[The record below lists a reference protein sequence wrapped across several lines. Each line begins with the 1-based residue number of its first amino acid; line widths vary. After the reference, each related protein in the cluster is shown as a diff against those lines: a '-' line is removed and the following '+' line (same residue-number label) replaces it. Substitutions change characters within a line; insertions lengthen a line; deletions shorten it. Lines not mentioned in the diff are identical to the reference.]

1 MTCVPNEPRFRL
13 LDRFVG
19 WDAESSPGLAGH
31 DEAEGLRLAGT
42 EADPSSAALDP
53 FIPPPPL
60 AAGCGPCDWVLATR
74 SPPDSRILILDGC
87 GNDWRPAWSGGCA
100 AYPFDRAV
108 AVAVDRHRLAIAES
122 SGRLWVVRIEGGQV
136 IGEARV
142 EEPRDI
148 AFGSDGRL
156 FAAVRGGAAI
166 AVFTESGGPL
176 GFWPDKLPP
185 GRIERLAFDREG
197 RLWLVV
203 RKDGRRTLFVQ
214 RGRRSAGF
222 EKADIVR
229 LAASFERL
237 SLVRSSRLG
246 FCLSRGTADSDSGAL
261 CWNWHG
267 RPLPGL
273 GADPGGAGAYVE
285 RGQLLT
291 AALDSGT
298 PRCRWHR
305 IRVDADLPDR
315 TGLSVAVAVSDL
327 PTPAAQG
334 VGQGDWAAFPGGIPH
349 PDDWQELPAG
359 VDDALIRQ
367 PAGRYLFVRLRLWGD
382 GSATPRVRRIHI
394 DFPRSTSADLLPS
407 IYQEDEAA
415 GAFTERFVSL
425 FDSSLETVAETVR
438 RFPALLDGGRAPA
451 EVLPWIAGFLSI
463 ALDESWSVE
472 TRRRILRA
480 APDLFRKRGTL
491 AGLEQAIRLA
501 WFPGESERGPAIVEH
516 GFERAWGGVAP
527 ATDAPPRTAA
537 RLGATRLFG
546 RASARFTVGSSRI
559 GRTPVMSF
567 GDPAEDAHSTG
578 AFRFSVAVPP
588 TPGLSRTSL
597 LRLIDGQR
605 PAHTLASVQ
614 VGGERSFVLGTSVK
628 LGIDTLLRMPAPM
641 ALGDPELRLRRGA
654 VLAGRRRSGGVLG
667 ISVLSS
673 PPSSWS
679 EVR

>member
-13 LDRFVG
+13 LDRLVG
-19 WDAESSPGLAGH
+19 WDSTSAPGLDGQ
-31 DEAEGLRLAGT
+31 DEAAGLRLAGT
-42 EADPSSAALDP
+42 EADPSSAAIDP

-60 AAGCGPCDWVLATR
+60 APGCGPCDWVLATR
-74 SPPDSRILILDGC
+74 SPPDSRILVLDGC
-87 GNDWRPAWSGGCA
+87 GNEWRPAWSGGCGP
-100 AYPFDRAV
+100 YPFDEAI

-122 SGRLWVVRIEGGQV
+122 SGRLWVVRLEGGQV
-136 IGEARV
+136 IGEASV
-142 EEPRDI
+142 QDPIDI
-148 AFGSDGRL
+148 AFGPDRNL
-156 FAAVRGGAAI
+156 FASVAGGAAI
-166 AVFTESGGPL
+166 AVFSESGRPL
-176 GFWPDKLPP
+176 GRWPDELPA
-185 GRIERLAFDREG
+185 GRIERLAFDRDG
-197 RLWLVV
+197 LLWLLVLQN
-203 RKDGRRTLFVQ
+203 GRRKLFVQ
-214 RGRRSAGF
+214 KARRSPEF
-222 EKADIVR
+222 EQADTAR
-229 LAASFERL
+229 LASSFERL
-237 SLVRSSRLG
+237 SLVRSNRLG

-267 RPLPGL
+267 RPISGL
-273 GADPGGAGAYVE
+273 GPDPAGGGAYVE

-291 AALDSGT
+291 SALDSGA

-305 IRVDADLPDR
+305 IRIDADLPDR
-315 TGLSVAVAVSDL
+315 TGLSIAVAASEL
-327 PTPAAQG
+327 PAPDAQG
-334 VGQGDWAAFPGGIPH
+334 VGLGDWAAFPGGIPH

-359 VDDALIRQ
+359 VMDALIRQ

-382 GSATPRVRRIHI
+382 GTATPRVRRIHI

-407 IYQEDEAA
+407 VYQEDEAA

-463 ALDESWSVE
+463 ALDESWNVE

-480 APDLFRKRGTL
+480 APELFRKRGTRD
-491 AGLEQAIRLA
+491 GLDQAIRLA
-501 WFPGESERGPAIVEH
+501 WFPDDGERGPAIVEH

-527 ATDAPPRTAA
+527 ADGVSPRTAA

-546 RASARFTVGSSRI
+546 RASARFALGSSRV

-567 GDPAEDAHSTG
+567 GDLAEDAHRTG

-588 TPGLSRTSL
+588 APGLSRMSL

-605 PAHTLASVQ
+605 PAHTLASVRI
-614 VGGERSFVLGTSVK
+614 GGERNFVLGTSVK

-641 ALGDPELRLRRGA
+641 ALGDPGLRLRRGA

-667 ISVLSS
+667 ISPLSS

-679 EVR
+679 EAR